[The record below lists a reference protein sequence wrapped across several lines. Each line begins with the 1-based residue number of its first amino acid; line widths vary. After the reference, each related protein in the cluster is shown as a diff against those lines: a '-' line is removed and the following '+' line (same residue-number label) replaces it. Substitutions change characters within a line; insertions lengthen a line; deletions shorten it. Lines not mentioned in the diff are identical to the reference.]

1 MSGTLPTPRSTA
13 RMASRRYGTS
23 SRFTMNPEVS
33 FAATGSL
40 PSDWVNANARR
51 KVSSDVVT
59 VRTTST
65 SGISGTGLKKWSPT
79 NRSARCVA
87 AAMAAMVRLD
97 VFDAKMVAGPHRA
110 SSSRHREFL
119 SSRSSVTA
127 STMMSQRCRSAVVVV
142 KPSRL
147 RAASR
152 SPAASFPFS
161 TNLASDFSI
170 PARAL
175 SQTCWDTSRTVVSYP
190 AAAATWAI
198 PLPMSPQPST
208 PTRLMSVMAVPRS
221 PGVDQC
227 ADLVCDAEERVR
239 LFARQGVPGFNLP
252 ALEPVQHLLQPDLDV
267 LVLRTVAAKN
277 RSGRRSE
284 DQERQERERREQP
297 HQPKGAARR
306 GPQAEER
313 RRAGQALPA
322 AVAHVRDQLDVAK
335 AALERSHAAGHFRR
349 SRQSEP
355 PTSRSECPLNR
366 RERADLRLPGGV
378 VGVAALHLEQLLL
391 LHPRAERA
399 IDHGGLSRDHALS
412 GEPCGAHQPCQ
423 HAAACLGRRTRLL
436 FEQCLPQVTRR
447 DPDVL
452 AEREQFGFGEPL
464 ADVLLAGLQ
473 LRRALDDALERL
485 PADELAR
492 HRYALAFVFAGSAG
506 RVSPEVRS
514 GSAGIA
520 GFRATAS
527 RNPLNRSIGMGKNV
541 VELFSEEISVTVCR

>member
-1 MSGTLPTPRSTA
+1 M
-13 RMASRRYGTS
+13 
-23 SRFTMNPEVS
+23 
-33 FAATGSL
+33 
-40 PSDWVNANARR
+40 
-51 KVSSDVVT
+51 
-59 VRTTST
+59 
-65 SGISGTGLKKWSPT
+65 SGTGLKKCSPT
-79 NRSARCVA
+79 KRSPRFVA
-87 AAMAAMVRLD
+87 AAIAAMVRLD
-97 VFDAKMVAGPHRA
+97 VFEAKMVAGPHRP
-110 SSSRHREFL
+110 SSSFHRAFL

-127 STMMSQRCRSAVVVV
+127 STTMSHVFRSAVVVV
-142 KPSRL
+142 KRRRL
-147 RAASR
+147 RVASR
-152 SPAASFPFS
+152 SAAASFPFS

-175 SQTCWDTSRTVVSYP
+175 SQTCCDTSRTVVSYP

-198 PLPMSPQPST
+198 PLPMSPEPST
-208 PTRLMSVMAVPRS
+208 PTRLMSVMALPRS

-252 ALEPVQHLLQPDLDV
+252 ALEPLQPDLDV

-313 RRAGQALPA
+313 CGTGDPLPA
-322 AVAHVRDQLDVAK
+322 AVAHVRDQLDVAE
-335 AALERSHAAGHFRR
+335 AALERRHPACYLSR
-349 SRQSEP
+349 SRQREP
-355 PTSRSECPLNR
+355 PTSRSERSLNR

-399 IDHGGLSRDHALS
+399 IDHGGLSGDHAL
-412 GEPCGAHQPCQ
+412 GREPCGAHQPCQ
-423 HAAACLGRRTRLL
+423 HAGARLGRRTRLL
-436 FEQCLPQVTRR
+436 FEQCLPQVARR

-473 LRRALDDALERL
+473 LRRALDDALERF

-492 HRYALAFVFAGSAG
+492 HR
-506 RVSPEVRS
+506 
-514 GSAGIA
+514 
-520 GFRATAS
+520 
-527 RNPLNRSIGMGKNV
+527 
-541 VELFSEEISVTVCR
+541 